1 MENNMNKHL
10 LLPLLISASFST
22 QVLGDSVVV
31 FDESSLQDAFQR
43 ASYNPDIDQIIFKR
57 NSHISLSAPAIY
69 SGEQSITLIGKG
81 STIDGSAAGGFVLD
95 SDLTA
100 ITEDG
105 TLIFN
110 TAGEVKIKHLK
121 VVNSATRGIVVN
133 VPVDASGDD
142 VSVNLDRVS
151 VTHSAL
157 YGLHID
163 DNADAFDDGT
173 TGSDLGVELKLTRC
187 TFEYNGTGAIDFDG
201 VRVDERSLGDIYA
214 FISNTAIDNNGGDGI
229 ELDEAGDGNVEVYM
243 NRVSLNDNGFYN
255 EEDLDDGFDIDEAD
269 AGNIEAILSNLVV
282 NNNKDEGLDF
292 DEAGDGN
299 IEAKFKRISAFNNN
313 DEAIKLDEED
323 AGNIEAK
330 LKKVDV
336 EESGD
341 DGIQFTELGEGKIE
355 TLLKSVRAI
364 NNKKYGIKIEQWV
377 VEDEAEHAEEA
388 GSMTLKRVELAG
400 NGKGDE
406 IKTNNIEQN

>member
-1 MENNMNKHL
+1 MNKHL
-10 LLPLLISASFST
+10 LFTLLIATSYST
-22 QVLGDSVVV
+22 QVLGSALVV
-31 FDESSLQDAFQR
+31 FDERSLQDAFQQ
-43 ASYNPDIDQIIFKR
+43 ASYNLDIDEIIFKR

-69 SGEQSITLIGKG
+69 SGEQPITLTGKG
-81 STIDGSAAGGFVLD
+81 STIDGSSAGSFALN
-95 SDLTA
+95 SNLSAMTK
-100 ITEDG
+100 DG

-110 TAGEVKIKHLK
+110 TAGEVKIKNLK
-121 VVNSATRGIVVN
+121 VANSATRGIVVN
-133 VPVDASGDD
+133 VPVDASDSNI
-142 VSVNLDRVS
+142 SVTLDRVT

-163 DNADAFDDGT
+163 DKADAFDNGT
-173 TGSDLGVELKLTRC
+173 TGSDLGVYLKLTHC
-187 TFEYNGTGAIDFDG
+187 TFKYNGTGAIDFDG
-201 VRVDERSLGDIYA
+201 IRIDERSLGDIHA
-214 FISNTAIDNNGGDGI
+214 FISNTTIDNNGGDGI

-313 DEAIKLDEED
+313 DEAIKLDEKD
-323 AGNIEAK
+323 AGNIEVN
-330 LKKVDV
+330 LKSVDV

-341 DGIQFTELGEGKIE
+341 DGIQLKEIGEGKIE
-355 TLLKSVRAI
+355 TDLKSVRAI

-377 VEDEAEHAEEA
+377 MEGEAEHTEEA